1 MANTPITENEQVKKV
16 SPDKLLNVK
25 NTKKD
30 AVTDD
35 DATGTTTTD
44 GPGGKGTA
52 TGAVGKTPAV
62 SGSGK
67 SRKKAKRLIS
77 DGIAHIYSSFNNT
90 IVTITDVQG
99 NALVWTSAANCGYR
113 GSRKSTPYAAG
124 EAAQKAGKAVVE
136 LGMKNIQVRV
146 KGPGPGRE
154 SAIRALHAVGLK
166 IISITD
172 VTGIPFNGC
181 RAPKKRRV

>member
-1 MANTPITENEQVKKV
+1 MANTPLTQETAKPAASAK
-16 SPDKLLNVK
+16 
-25 NTKKD
+25 
-30 AVTDD
+30 VTDESTED
-35 DATGTTTTD
+35 SGTT
-44 GPGGKGTA
+44 GGAGKSKASGKSAPAAATA
-52 TGAVGKTPAV
+52 T
-62 SGSGK
+62 K
-67 SRKKAKRLIS
+67 SRKKVKRQIS
-77 DGIAHIYSSFNNT
+77 DGIAHVYSSFNNT

-99 NALVWTSAANCGYR
+99 NAIAWTSAANCGYR

-124 EAAQKAGKAVVE
+124 EAAQKAGQAVVDNF
-136 LGMKNIQVRV
+136 GMKNVQVRV

>member
-1 MANTPITENEQVKKV
+1 MAEAAVK
-16 SPDKLLNVK
+16 P
-25 NTKKD
+25 
-30 AVTDD
+30 
-35 DATGTTTTD
+35 
-44 GPGGKGTA
+44 
-52 TGAVGKTPAV
+52 
-62 SGSGK
+62 
-67 SRKKAKRLIS
+67 RKKSKRQIS
-77 DGIAHIYSSFNNT
+77 DGIAHVYSSFNNT

-99 NALVWTSAANCGYR
+99 NTVAWESCAKCGYR

-124 EAAQKAGKAVVE
+124 EAAQKVGQAVVE
-136 LGMKNIQVRV
+136 NFGMKNLQVRV

>member
-1 MANTPITENEQVKKV
+1 MAEVQKQK
-16 SPDKLLNVK
+16 
-25 NTKKD
+25 
-30 AVTDD
+30 
-35 DATGTTTTD
+35 
-44 GPGGKGTA
+44 
-52 TGAVGKTPAV
+52 
-62 SGSGK
+62 
-67 SRKKAKRLIS
+67 KKAKRQISVS

-99 NALVWTSAANCGYR
+99 CAIAWASAANCGFK

-124 EAAQKAGKAVVE
+124 EAAQKAGEIVFGR
-136 LGMKNIQVRV
+136 GMKNVQVRV

-154 SAIRALHAVGLK
+154 SAIRALNAVGLK
-166 IISITD
+166 IVSITD